1 MTKSILIIG
10 SGAVGAVYAQAIT
23 KAGGNAAFLVRNP
36 DSPNCTMPRTLYR
49 YKLRGGY
56 QEEQQQLDTFGQME
70 DAKTQQWDQIW
81 LCTPSDALSSDWL
94 QQQIAAIDPAT
105 PLIAWTPDITDIDKL
120 RQLHQGAICQ
130 GLIGLISFQSPLPGQ
145 NEPPPGIAYVPL
157 PGAATLNDDEHG
169 REVCQLLKTG
179 GIPANTRKDLPWWE
193 ARAAGVNIC
202 LMAALEQEDWSLVR
216 LRRSPKL
223 DLAIR
228 AADEAVEGSAA
239 YLGVSSKLF
248 HYTPI
253 GLIVRTIMVL
263 GPKLSPIPLE
273 TYLQYHFSKV
283 GNQTRQIISSWQD
296 YCKASNLPYSNLQ
309 ALRDGLDAQA

>member
-10 SGAVGAVYAQAIT
+10 SGAVGAVYAQAVT

-36 DSPNCTMPRTLYR
+36 DSPNCAMPRTLYR

-56 QEEQQQLDTFGQME
+56 QQEQQHLNTFAQMK
-70 DAKTQQWDQIW
+70 DAKTRHWDQIW

-94 QQQIAAIDPAT
+94 QEQIAAIDPGT
-105 PLIAWTPDITDIDKL
+105 PLIAWTPDITDIDRL
-120 RQLHQGAICQ
+120 RQLHQGPICQ
-130 GLIGLISFQSPLPGQ
+130 GLIGLISFQAPLPGHDD
-145 NEPPPGIAYVPL
+145 PPEGIAYVPL
-157 PGAATLNDDEHG
+157 PGAATLNDDQHG
-169 REVCQLLKTG
+169 REAGKLLKAG
-179 GIPANTRKDLPWWE
+179 GIPSSTRKDLPWWE

-202 LMAALEQEDWSLVR
+202 LMAALEQEDWSLAR

-253 GLIVRTIMVL
+253 GLIVRTILVL

-273 TYLQYHFSKV
+273 TYLKYHFTKV
-283 GNQTRQIISSWQD
+283 GSQTRQIISGWQA
-296 YCKASNLPYSNLQ
+296 YCQTSNLPSNNLQ
-309 ALRDGLDAQA
+309 ALLNGLDEQA